1 MDGPCEVLKHV
12 HGGRYTVQTA
22 YGDEDVHMDSM
33 KPYRPPL
40 TGKSIPFLYYQ
51 PNTVP
56 EDDTWIVEKILKH
69 RLVDGRME
77 WLVQWKG
84 FAKRTWETEDKFVG
98 FTQKDWRE
106 YNQKHRL
113 AVQFH

>member
-1 MDGPCEVLKHV
+1 M
-12 HGGRYTVQTA
+12 QTA

-69 RLVDGRME
+69 RLVDGRLE

-84 FAKRTWETEDKFVG
+84 FTKPTWETEDKFVG

-113 AVQFH
+113 AVHFH